1 MCHSMKLYERVHENR
16 LRNTVVISKEQFGF
30 MKGKSTTGA
39 IFVLRQLQERYRDRM
54 MFFDLE
60 KKHTTESQGKN
71 RIGVRGTRG
80 YQRSTSDW

>member
-1 MCHSMKLYERVHENR
+1 M
-16 LRNTVVISKEQFGF
+16 VISEEQFGF

-71 RIGVRGTRG
+71 RIDVRGTRG